1 MDQTVALLVAFWQ
14 AYGPLVLAV
23 LGTLIGLAVWI
34 ARGEGK
40 ELAELVI
47 QLVLKL
53 SAEGWDSVTEMQVK
67 DLAGRVYDGAYAWV
81 GPPWFRVIPWRLF
94 IKREMVQ
101 DWAWAGWQHLHS
113 WYDSCLAQEVV
124 VDAKAAREIP
134 QGVRLAAPGG

>member
-1 MDQTVALLVAFWQ
+1 MDQTVELLVAFWQ

-23 LGTLIGLAVWI
+23 LGTLIGLAVYV

-40 ELAELVI
+40 ELAALVV
-47 QLVLKL
+47 QLILKL
-53 SAEGWDSVTEMQVK
+53 SAEGWDSVTEVQVR
-67 DLAGRVYDGAYAWV
+67 DLAGRVYDSAWNYT
-81 GPPWFRVIPWRLF
+81 GPSWFRVIPWRLF

-134 QGVRLAAPGG
+134 QGVRLGAPGG